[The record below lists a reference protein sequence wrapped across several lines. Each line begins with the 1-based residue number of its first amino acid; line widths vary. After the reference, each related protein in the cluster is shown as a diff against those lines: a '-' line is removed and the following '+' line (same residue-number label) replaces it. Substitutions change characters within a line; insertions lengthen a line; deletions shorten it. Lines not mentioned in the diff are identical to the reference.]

1 MKFHWLKTP
10 KFYKGVKDPGNY
22 RSASPLHGKIM
33 EQILQENILWYI
45 GWMITH
51 KKLCQRL
58 EFQVDTSNKLVPWRV
73 VLKPE
78 LFNILVKNMDS
89 GIEGTISKFADN
101 TKPCVAVNTLEG
113 RQILVGNK
121 SDIFK
126 EKSET
131 QAPE

>member
-1 MKFHWLKTP
+1 M
-10 KFYKGVKDPGNY
+10 
-22 RSASPLHGKIM
+22 
-33 EQILQENILWYI
+33 
-45 GWMITH
+45 
-51 KKLCQRL
+51 
-58 EFQVDTSNKLVPWRV
+58 DTSNKLALWRV

-78 LFNILVKNMDS
+78 LFNILVS

-126 EKSET
+126 EARET